1 MRYGRKILNFIGKA
15 TAGKPKDEDA
25 LDTFDLFAQKHSL
38 ALVSGAVI
46 VASILYA
53 MVIWTSLVGCDA
65 AFIVAAGQ
73 SIIEE
78 GFLRVNPFSIFDG
91 LSWMPQQWLSAVL
104 YATVHSVFGYD
115 GLAWMYVIQMAALV
129 SSVLFVCYRMTGEI
143 WVSCA
148 TSIGL
153 LVGLSYFSVVSP
165 RIFDYLALVWGFY
178 LLMVYSGFRHGQATM
193 PRRSVRVL
201 ACAGLCLETVLLS
214 NLHASMWF
222 LVPLLVVAFILSEVI
237 TRLLV
242 RTTKRGRS
250 TSIRILPLLVIVF
263 LSPFLSAMT
272 PYGRDSTFY
281 FFNSL
286 GSTIKLAYKIGE
298 IYPIWELIA
307 PNPLYVFMVICLFVA
322 TVPCFLILKD
332 WIKTG
337 GTKKELFNSLF
348 YDKDKEL
355 SVLPVCCSAL
365 YLAALLMALFA
376 ARNITLFIL
385 TTSLFFAWFASR
397 SSSSTRLA
405 LPRVALGVFTA
416 ATLFF
421 GAYFFAAAPPC
432 DERVSYLD
440 TQLGQWAEGKA
451 GKTAYTEVNYGSFL
465 ETHGIKV
472 WRDGNAEQ
480 WTEKMNG
487 KIDIQQIDFDLRY
500 GAIDE
505 GEFLDEYDFDYIF
518 MNDKDGWISEGTMTE
533 HGYKK
538 ETSFHDLGENTI
550 AVWSR
555 E

>member
-1 MRYGRKILNFIGKA
+1 MLKLRNKMVGRSGEK
-15 TAGKPKDEDA
+15 EDA
-25 LDTFDLFAQKHSL
+25 LDAFDRFAPKH
-38 ALVSGAVI
+38 ALLLVTGAILISSV
-46 VASILYA
+46 LYA
-53 MVIWTSLVGCDA
+53 LAFWTSLVGCDA

-73 SIIEE
+73 SIIED
-78 GFLRVNPFSIFDG
+78 GFLRVNPFSMFDG
-91 LSWMPQQWLSAVL
+91 LSWMSQQWLSSVL
-104 YATVHSVFGYD
+104 YAGIHSVFGYD
-115 GLAWMYVIQMAALV
+115 GLAWMYAIQMAVLA

-148 TSIGL
+148 ASIGL
-153 LVGLSYFSVVSP
+153 LAGLAMRSAVSP

-201 ACAGLCLETVLLS
+201 VCAGLGLETVLLS

-222 LVPLLVVAFILSEVI
+222 LVPLLVVAFVLSEVI
-237 TRLLV
+237 MRLLE
-242 RTTKRGRS
+242 RTMKRGRS
-250 TSIRILPLLVIVF
+250 TSIRILPLLVVVF

-272 PYGRDSTFY
+272 PYGWDSTFY
-281 FFNSL
+281 FFDSI
-286 GSTIKLAYKIGE
+286 GSTIKLAYGIGE
-298 IYPIWELIA
+298 IHPIWKLLDAGEFSI
-307 PNPLYVFMVICLFVA
+307 FMVICLFVA
-322 TVPCFLILKD
+322 AVPCFLVLKD
-332 WIKTG
+332 WIKNG
-337 GTKKELFNSLF
+337 CAKKELFNYLF

-355 SVLPVCCSAL
+355 SVIPVCCSLL
-365 YLAALLMALFA
+365 YLTALLMAVFA
-376 ARNITLFIL
+376 VRNITLFML
-385 TTSLFFAWFASR
+385 TTSLFFAWFAS
-397 SSSSTRLA
+397 SAPSTRLA
-405 LPRVALGVFTA
+405 LPRVALGVFTVT
-416 ATLFF
+416 TLFF
-421 GAYFFAAAPPC
+421 GAYFFAVAPPC

-440 TQLGQWAEGKA
+440 AQLGQWAEGKA

-480 WTEKMNG
+480 WTEKMND

-538 ETSFHDLGENTI
+538 ETSFHDLGDGTI
-550 AVWSR
+550 AVWRR